1 MLTLLLGTPPGSTL
15 SFPRWGQCCCSGLL
29 NINCPALC
37 LSDPTPMWEPTK
49 DFLMFQN
56 QEKFRKHFTAGKTAG
71 FVSYSHS
78 LYSSFHSW
86 KPCQRRSYMT
96 AAFSTMQKLGR
107 WQGGLPW
114 SECQKPGNQPF
125 FLLHI
130 SLGPAPLHPSPLPFP
145 AGRHPAYLCLSRPLA
160 CLDTARKCAK
170 RAGGH
175 WIKSHQSSH
184 PVWETR
190 LCRAEHTRSRGAN
203 PARSS
208 GPVARLRQLSPGA
221 LGLSRTHTQ
230 PHNSRLASCLYRG
243 WWK

>member
-1 MLTLLLGTPPGSTL
+1 
-15 SFPRWGQCCCSGLL
+15 
-29 NINCPALC
+29 
-37 LSDPTPMWEPTK
+37 
-49 DFLMFQN
+49 MFQN
-56 QEKFRKHFTAGKTAG
+56 QEKFRKHFTAGKTTG
-71 FVSYSHS
+71 FISYSHS

-86 KPCQRRSYMT
+86 KPCQRRSYTT

-107 WQGGLPW
+107 WQGGLPR

-175 WIKSHQSSH
+175 RIKSHHSSH

-190 LCRAEHTRSRGAN
+190 LCRAEHASTQGAN
-203 PARSS
+203 PDGSS
-208 GPVARLRQLSPGA
+208 GPVARLWQLSSGCT
-221 LGLSRTHTQ
+221 GTQ
-230 PHNSRLASCLYRG
+230 PHTHTAAQFMPCFLPLLRVMEIGCCSLEPEANCDFSVADSCNGQFMREKGRARDIPGLRSECAI
-243 WWK
+243 